1 MLFIYCAQVG
11 NEEKLLNE
19 YCDCHI
25 TKGGTL
31 VAKQEISRWH
41 QSALVTQL
49 IDSWLEQYRGMD
61 DHHTASS
68 ASQYDS
74 DS

>member
-1 MLFIYCAQVG
+1 MG

-19 YCDCHI
+19 YCNCHV

-61 DHHTASS
+61 DPHTAASS
-68 ASQYDS
+68 ASKYDS